1 MTAFTATPVSK
12 DQLLASLRN
21 HQEMDNFRP
30 GHFWQGETGTG
41 CGVGCTIHDFAPGQ
55 EADHDQYE
63 TLFGIPAELAVLE
76 DHIFEM
82 LHSAIHRPR
91 WPIEF
96 VLAIPEGANL
106 DRAAGR
112 WLQLLLDSGESPM
125 YAERR
130 TVHVQ
135 AARHLLNG
143 WMTTGVMET
152 ATEGHLTQALA
163 SVAGD
168 ADPYALNIADLILD
182 YVQKRTK
189 TGPYTISDMHTLSSI
204 CLQASL
210 EHSENHGPAATPE
223 FRDAQ
228 AEGTYR
234 VSRLLLRAI
243 AEQD

>member
-1 MTAFTATPVSK
+1 M
-12 DQLLASLRN
+12 
-21 HQEMDNFRP
+21 
-30 GHFWQGETGTG
+30 
-41 CGVGCTIHDFAPGQ
+41 
-55 EADHDQYE
+55 
-63 TLFGIPAELAVLE
+63 
-76 DHIFEM
+76 
-82 LHSAIHRPR
+82 HSAIHRPQ

-106 DRAAGR
+106 DHAAGR

-125 YAERR
+125 YAERH

-163 SVAGD
+163 SATED

-182 YVQKRTK
+182 YLQNRTK

-210 EHSENHGPAATPE
+210 EHSENLSPAATPE
-223 FRDAQ
+223 F
-228 AEGTYR
+228 
-234 VSRLLLRAI
+234 
-243 AEQD
+243 